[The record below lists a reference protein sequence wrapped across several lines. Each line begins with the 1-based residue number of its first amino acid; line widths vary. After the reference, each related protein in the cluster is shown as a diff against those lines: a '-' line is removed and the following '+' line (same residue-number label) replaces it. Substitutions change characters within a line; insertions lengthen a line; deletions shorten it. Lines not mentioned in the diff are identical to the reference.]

1 MKQQDPRA
9 SLKARLDENYN
20 AFVQEWLKLDPLQM
34 IGQIAEI
41 AATRKAHEGL
51 KSMGLSDSDAAYF
64 LRFQNPLEM
73 VRDQYLAHTEGVP
86 NMVGADMEVVVE
98 RICDAKDLDGDYPLA
113 EGPEMR
119 AENEAAAVLDGI
131 IHRASE
137 EQKEYLASLERMTPA
152 EIIERSAE
160 TDALD
165 RLLSDLVHDSY
176 ALEYEDLCC
185 LAQEDRPLHTLYEF
199 VRGQEEPFDLDAI
212 TPILKAFNEEYASGQ
227 VQEGVT
233 LC

>member
-34 IGQIAEI
+34 IGRAAEI

-137 EQKEYLASLERMTPA
+137 EQREYLASLGRMSPA

-160 TDALD
+160 TDALN

-176 ALEYEDLCC
+176 DLEYEDLCC
-185 LAQEDRPLHTLYEF
+185 LAQEDRPLHALYGF

-212 TPILKAFNEEYASGQ
+212 TPILKAFNVEYASGQ